1 MFRFSSTITKCTP
14 DPWFS
19 PMKECGTR
27 CRKTSDRR
35 PPVCRVMAGFQG
47 NLKID
52 NATYCKRSHGVEGI
66 PIDFSR
72 DKSKDEV
79 GNAACTIS
87 QVDDSNRNH
96 ALHSRTDVK
105 RSKDRVP
112 GRPKRE
118 EPGEDLA
125 HNRRLLVLNGVFERA
140 KLFHRRAILYVSF
153 LNTRGRIRQRSD

>member
-1 MFRFSSTITKCTP
+1 MNN
-14 DPWFS
+14 
-19 PMKECGTR
+19 
-27 CRKTSDRR
+27 
-35 PPVCRVMAGFQG
+35 V
-47 NLKID
+47 
-52 NATYCKRSHGVEGI
+52 TYCKRSHGVEGI

-87 QVDDSNRNH
+87 QVDDSNGNH
-96 ALHSRTDVK
+96 ALHSRTNVK

-112 GRPKRE
+112 GRPKGE

-125 HNRRLLVLNGVFERA
+125 HNRRLLVFNGVFERA

-153 LNTRGRIRQRSD
+153 LNTIRGLGRVLIELYRRQTHENREHSFGAVLPRDLG